1 MKIPATLKQQIF
13 DLHAQLLDLI
23 DDAATTERELFENYG
38 ETGQTLEDLD
48 SLTGIRE
55 QAEGIYQGLNTLA
68 LQVVQAD
75 PREATATMNLLLQ
88 ACERGDERITP
99 LTRSVEEIR
108 NTWELL

>member
-13 DLHAQLLDLI
+13 DVHAQLLDLI

-75 PREATATMNLLLQ
+75 PREATVQ
-88 ACERGDERITP
+88 
-99 LTRSVEEIR
+99 
-108 NTWELL
+108 